1 MLKPAL
7 SLCRERAISL
17 SALAGEPCLTERGAN
32 GAARGRVILDGY
44 HRHLLCSAATAD
56 GEDGVDITGRRIAR
70 AAATTLVRSALA
82 EGGPEDSVRPPR
94 LSSPH

>member
-17 SALAGEPCLTERGAN
+17 SALAGEPCLTGAN
-32 GAARGRVILDGY
+32 GAARGRVILDGVC
-44 HRHLLCSAATAD
+44 LLCSAATAD

-82 EGGPEDSVRPPR
+82 EGGPEDSVRRHPR